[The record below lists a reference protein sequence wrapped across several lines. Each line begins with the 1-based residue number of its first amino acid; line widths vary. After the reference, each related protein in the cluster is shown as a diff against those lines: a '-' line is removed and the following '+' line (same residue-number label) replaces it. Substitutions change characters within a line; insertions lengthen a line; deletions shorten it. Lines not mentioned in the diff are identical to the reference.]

1 MAKEEWGSKR
11 SCLNPACG
19 ARFYDLKRNP
29 IVCPRCG
36 TEFDPQTAAK
46 PRRPRPAAP
55 APERKDVASPT
66 EIDVGIGAPEEA
78 GDEDDVI
85 GRAPRF
91 DEDEDDAEV
100 FEAIDGGDAA
110 AADR

>member
-11 SCLNPACG
+11 SCPDCG

-36 TEFDPQTAAK
+36 TEFDLQTAAK

-55 APERKDVASPT
+55 ERKDVAPPT
-66 EIDVGIGAPEEA
+66 EIDASEET
-78 GDEDDVI
+78 GDEDDAI
-85 GRAPRF
+85 GRASRF
-91 DEDEDDAEV
+91 GEDEDDTDV
-100 FEAIDGGDAA
+100 FEVIDGGDAA